1 MLQLKVIS
9 FITASNRLRTM
20 ILIAKMQNK
29 NIILMHHGTIKLYSE
44 EGMGTT
50 FTFRIPLNYV
60 ESDDEDKNEN

>member
-1 MLQLKVIS
+1 MGRRSMWTV
-9 FITASNRLRTM
+9 
-20 ILIAKMQNK
+20 K

-60 ESDDEDKNEN
+60 ESNDEDKNEN

>member
-1 MLQLKVIS
+1 MHV
-9 FITASNRLRTM
+9 
-20 ILIAKMQNK
+20 K